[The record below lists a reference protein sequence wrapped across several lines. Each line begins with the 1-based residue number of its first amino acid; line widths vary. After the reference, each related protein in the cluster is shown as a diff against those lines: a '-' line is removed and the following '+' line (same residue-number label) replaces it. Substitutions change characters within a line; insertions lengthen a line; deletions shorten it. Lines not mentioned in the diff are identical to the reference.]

1 MSDVE
6 KRVKVTFDADGN
18 KLKEEITTIER
29 SLDKAGQT
37 ASKSGGVFSKFG
49 EDVKTGIGQ
58 GFGISTV
65 GLVSDA
71 IGKLKEFA
79 VSSVTT
85 GIEFEQSMANVKAI
99 SGATGD
105 EFQKLTDFARE
116 LGASTMMSASESA
129 DAMSFLAMA
138 GWETSE
144 IMAGLPAILDLTIAS
159 GSEFATVADIVSDN
173 LTAFGLSAQDATMYS
188 DSLAYAMSNA
198 NVNMDT
204 LGESLKYIAPV
215 ATSAGFSMQ
224 ETVAS
229 VMMLGDAGIKGSQ
242 AGTTLRTVML
252 NLTGANE
259 KATKKLKEL
268 GVAVFDSEG
277 KTRKLSE
284 IMRDLD
290 KATQGLTDAQ
300 KANIYNTLVGK
311 TAVAGFSTLMEQGA
325 GRLEEYTAGVYDS
338 AGATE
343 EMAEIMGNTTEG
355 KLKIF
360 NSTLDELKLQLFEG
374 VQPAL
379 QGTVEWLT
387 DFVSYLNGSQTSAQQ
402 ATSEMI
408 LFGDTLTGCS
418 QKLIDTI
425 RPFEEL
431 QTTMD
436 ETLLIA
442 QNMGGQSAKVYED
455 LLTSTTAWK
464 DQSISLL
471 EQKQEEEWASI
482 QAYSQKYLMAD
493 AEEKEQLKNQ
503 FDTFYTNKKD
513 LISRREE
520 EINGIITTA
529 KEKNVDL
536 TQEECDRI
544 KTLNSLTMK
553 DLIKIASDSY
563 ADQEAM
569 LKAYKNKEVSITA
582 ENAQHLVNQ
591 ATKTRDNILKD
602 AQKRLDGELKSAN
615 SLKRVGAISEQEYNN
630 MVSDAQ
636 SNYNKIADE
645 AEKGFG
651 NVRDAIIENITEA
664 GGHYSKASGELTDK
678 HGRVVATFKDNPPKT
693 KIEAT
698 DNASRKIDAVN
709 RKMNNLNGKKATVT
723 INTREKTTKSISWSF
738 GGNPRSGDIAQSYM
752 MNPLTKFTGMQSV
765 RGVTGATI
773 NYNGDFNF
781 ENRADIDYFLRQTAK
796 AIDRHY

>member
-29 SLDKAGQT
+29 SLDKASQT

-79 VSSVTT
+79 VSTVQT
-85 GIEFEQSMANVKAI
+85 GMEFEQSMANVKAI

-116 LGASTMMSASESA
+116 LGATTMMSASESA

-173 LTAFGLSAQDATMYS
+173 LTAFGLSAEDATMYS

-290 KATQGLTDAQ
+290 KATQGMTDAQ

-338 AGATE
+338 AGATA

-360 NSTLDELKLQLFEG
+360 NSTLDELKLTLFEG
-374 VQPAL
+374 IQPAL

-387 DFVSYLNGSQTSAQQ
+387 DFVSAMAGGEAPILQQ
-402 ATSEMI
+402 VESLT
-408 LFGDTLTGCS
+408 LFGTVLDES
-418 QKLIDTI
+418 QQKLIDTI
-425 RPFEEL
+425 KPFEEM

-436 ETLLIA
+436 NTLLVA
-442 QNMGGQSAKVYED
+442 QNMGNQSSKVYDD
-455 LLTSTTAWK
+455 LLVSTQNWK

-471 EQKQEEEWASI
+471 EQKQEEEWANI

-493 AEEKEQLKNQ
+493 DEEKKQLQEKFNS
-503 FDTFYTNKKD
+503 FYTNKKD
-513 LISRREE
+513 LISKREE
-520 EINGIITTA
+520 EINGIINTA
-529 KEKNVDL
+529 KEKNVNL

-553 DLIKIASDSY
+553 DLVKIASDSY
-563 ADQEAM
+563 ADQEAV
-569 LKAYKNKEVSITA
+569 LKAYKNKEVSITQ
-582 ENAQHLVNQ
+582 ENAQHIISQ
-591 ATKTRDNILKD
+591 AQKTRDNILKD
-602 AQKRLDGELKSAN
+602 AQTRLDGELKSAN
-615 SLKRVGAISEQEYNN
+615 SLKKVGAISEQEYNN

-636 SNYNKIADE
+636 GNYNKIAKE
-645 AEKGFG
+645 AEKGFT
-651 NVRDAIIENITEA
+651 NVKKAIIDNITQA
-664 GGHYSKASGELTDK
+664 GGTYDEKTGKLVDS
-678 HGRVVATFKDNPPKT
+678 HGKVVASFKDNPPKT
-693 KIEAT
+693 TIEAT
-698 DNASRKIDAVN
+698 DNASSKIDAVN

-723 INTREKTTKSISWSF
+723 INTKEKTTKTISWSF

>member
-116 LGASTMMSASESA
+116 LGATTMMSASESA

-173 LTAFGLSAQDATMYS
+173 LTAFGLSAEDATMYS

-290 KATQGLTDAQ
+290 KATQGMTDAQ

-311 TAVAGFSTLMEQGA
+311 TAVAGFSTMMEQGA
-325 GRLEEYTAGVYDS
+325 GRLEEYTSGVYGS

-360 NSTLDELKLQLFEG
+360 NSTLDELKLTLFEG

-387 DFVSYLNGSQTSAQQ
+387 DFVSYLNGGQTSAQQ
-402 ATSEMI
+402 ASSELI
-408 LFGDTLTGCS
+408 LFGQTLDES
-418 QKLIDTI
+418 QKKLIATI
-425 RPFEEL
+425 SPFEEL
-431 QTTMD
+431 QNTMND
-436 ETLLIA
+436 QIMIA
-442 QNMGGQSAKVYED
+442 QNMGNQSSQVYTD
-455 LLTSTTAWK
+455 LLANTQSWK
-464 DQSISLL
+464 DQSLSLL
-471 EQKQEEEWASI
+471 EQKQNEEWASV

-493 AEEKEQLKNQ
+493 EEEKKQLQEKFNS
-503 FDTFYTNKKD
+503 FYENKKE
-513 LISRREE
+513 LITSREE
-520 EINGIITTA
+520 EISGILNTA
-529 KEKNVDL
+529 KEKNVRL
-536 TQEECDRI
+536 TDEECQRI

-563 ADQEAM
+563 ADQESL
-569 LKAYKNKEVSITA
+569 LKAYKNKEVSLTQDS
-582 ENAQHLVNQ
+582 AQNIISQ
-591 ATKTRDNILKD
+591 AQKTRDNILKD
-602 AQKRLDGELKSAN
+602 AQTRLDGELKSAN
-615 SLKRVGAISEQEYNN
+615 SLKKVGAISEQEYDS
-630 MVSDAQ
+630 MVADAQ
-636 SNYNKIADE
+636 KSYDQIKREAD
-645 AEKGFG
+645 KGFQG
-651 NVRDAIIENITEA
+651 VQKAIVDNVVEA
-664 GGHYSKASGELTDK
+664 GGKYNEQTGILRDK
-678 HGRVVATFKDNPPKT
+678 HGQLVASFKDNPPKT
-693 KIEAT
+693 TIEAT
-698 DNASRKIDAVN
+698 DNATKKIQSVESKLN
-709 RKMNNLNGKKATVT
+709 RLNGKKATVT
-723 INTREKTTKSISWSF
+723 INTKEKTTKSISWSF